1 MSITCGKV
9 LDEYTVTYL
18 KKKKNRR
25 GFGVKSWGSFSVSP
39 TYSNSGLQFKL
50 YIEKVS

>member
-9 LDEYTVTYL
+9 LDEYTVTYF
-18 KKKKNRR
+18 KKNRR
-25 GFGVKSWGSFSVSP
+25 GFGVKSWGSFAVSP